1 MISRSCSVALA
12 AAYTSRFSGK
22 TRRPGSYGGYK
33 EEVFKHE
40 LYDFLYEREYDA
52 WFCNLA
58 RQVISVRGLKDFWLR
73 IHTGES
79 LMSATAQWTW
89 DARRKLG
96 QRLLLDLG
104 KDHLNWYEA
113 NKNDKWMDDSH
124 RRRAEE
130 LLRRL
135 QLDGYVY
142 YNGNLYRQQD
152 DVLNVEQERSILKE
166 LYDRAGLGRREDA
179 FKFLELA
186 EGHFVDGK
194 WSDSIGNVR
203 KFFELTMSEGARVI
217 VTKKNLAE
225 SLVKFDSPVSVRM
238 FLESAGI
245 FERKERET
253 VDKLYGLLSETGAH
267 PYMAESD
274 QARLLRQLSL
284 TMSQFALLRLR
295 AACAA

>member
-12 AAYTSRFSGK
+12 AAYTSRFSGAM
-22 TRRPGSYGGYK
+22 RRPGSYGGYK
-33 EEVFKHE
+33 EEVFNHA

-58 RQVISVRGLKDFWLR
+58 RKATSVRGLKDFWLR

-79 LMSATAQWTW
+79 LVTATAEWTW

-96 QRLLLDLG
+96 QRLLLDLAR
-104 KDHLNWYEA
+104 DHLNWFEA
-113 NKNDKWMDDSH
+113 NRNGGWMQDSH
-124 RRRAEE
+124 KKQFEE

-142 YNGNLYRQQD
+142 ESGNLYKQQG

-166 LYDRAGLGRREDA
+166 LYDQAGLGRREDA
-179 FKFLELA
+179 FKFLQLA

-194 WSDSIGNVR
+194 WSDSIGNIR

-217 VTKKNLAE
+217 VSKKNLAE
-225 SLVKFDSPVSVRM
+225 SSVKLDSPVSVRA
-238 FLESAGI
+238 FLESVGV